1 MKTGKQIP
9 FDFVIEKL
17 EKLDPNVK
25 PMFGC
30 FAIYISTK
38 MVLMLR
44 KKEVEVVDNGV
55 WVATKKEH
63 HESLIKLF
71 PSMRSVTLL
80 GEPGAGW
87 RIIPEDADDFEESV
101 MGVCDL
107 ILKND
112 PRIGKIPKPK
122 KAKKSNKRASS

>member
-1 MKTGKQIP
+1 MNNTRRIP
-9 FDFVIEKL
+9 FDFVLERL
-17 EKLDPNVK
+17 EKLDYTVK

-30 FAIYISTK
+30 YAIYISNK

-44 KKEVEVVDNGV
+44 KKDAETIDNGV

-71 PSMRSVTLL
+71 PSMRSVDLL
-80 GEPGAGW
+80 GGPGAAW

-101 MGVCDL
+101 MGVCNL

-112 PRIGKIPKPK
+112 ERIGKIPKGK
-122 KAKKSNKRASS
+122 KARKSKKKTSS